1 MRWQFWLPAPQEISD
16 AVQLRRGV
24 YSRGTMQQALG
35 MIFLLGL
42 LAGLLPFL
50 VNWFTAARIGTALPL
65 AQVARALANTPAVA
79 PWPDMAPMGF
89 NPQAWG
95 EVAGTLAGLP
105 TPFPGWLAAGVTALG
120 VWVRWPLQWLSWWI
134 VYGALVMV
142 ANKALGATVTLQR
155 FYAATGFAAGP
166 LLLTGLQ
173 PIPCLGPAASAV
185 GFLWALAVYVY
196 ANADVTGFS
205 LGRAALAAA
214 LPLVFLAA
222 LSLIGLGLVFF
233 LTLFVALG

>member
-120 VWVRWPLQWLSWWI
+120 V
-134 VYGALVMV
+134 
-142 ANKALGATVTLQR
+142 
-155 FYAATGFAAGP
+155 
-166 LLLTGLQ
+166 
-173 PIPCLGPAASAV
+173 
-185 GFLWALAVYVY
+185 
-196 ANADVTGFS
+196 
-205 LGRAALAAA
+205 
-214 LPLVFLAA
+214 
-222 LSLIGLGLVFF
+222 
-233 LTLFVALG
+233 